1 MNRRVVHVIPFL
13 WSGAGRV
20 VTRLCEEQAA
30 RGVDVHLATTGRTD
44 TERDWPAY
52 RTRLR
57 RAGVTWHRLN
67 TFDRR
72 PESLWPAVERATALL
87 SALSPDVVHAHAGV
101 PTFVATLAARR
112 TRVVGQMYSWGPNRP
127 RWMDS
132 MDLLGFNRADRVVVS
147 ADRYARLLLDGGVQ
161 KSKLAYIP
169 WGVDVPLLSAGL
181 KPRRHTWLRANARH
195 SRGGGAVA
203 PQARH
208 THARGGGA
216 LAPRV
221 HLGFVGR
228 LEPRKDQL
236 SIVEAL
242 PFLLTRGLDVHL
254 TLVGPD
260 GDAAYGN
267 KVRARVRALGLRNRV
282 TVTGSVRDV
291 GPHLTSFDAFV
302 SLSHDEG
309 QGLAV
314 LEAMAAAV
322 PVLARPAAGLEDF
335 LVHERTGAWLKGRT
349 PRSMANDIARALSD
363 RPRLTRVAA
372 AAARMVK
379 RRYTWPATLQA
390 LETVYG
396 W

>member
-30 RGVDVHLATTGRTD
+30 RGVDVHLATTGRAGA
-44 TERDWPAY
+44 ERDWPAY

-72 PESLWPAVERATALL
+72 PESLWPTVERATHLL
-87 SALSPDVVHAHAGV
+87 ADLSPDVVHAHAGV

-112 TRVVGQMYSWGPNRP
+112 ARVVGQMYSWGPNRP
-127 RWMDS
+127 TWMDT
-132 MDLLGFNRADRVVVS
+132 MDLVGFARADRVVVS
-147 ADRYARLLLDGGVQ
+147 ADRYGRLLLEGGVR
-161 KSKLAYIP
+161 KSKLANIP
-169 WGVDVPLLSAGL
+169 WGVDVPDWSAVDHSL
-181 KPRRHTWLRANARH
+181 TARRAGRASVLARQH
-195 SRGGGAVA
+195 R
-203 PQARH
+203 
-208 THARGGGA
+208 
-216 LAPRV
+216 L

-236 SIVEAL
+236 AL
-242 PFLLTRGLDVHL
+242 VDALSYLVKRGIDARL

-260 GDAAYGN
+260 GDAAYGD
-267 KVRARVRALGLRNRV
+267 KVRARVRALGVIDRV
-282 TVTGSVRDV
+282 TITGSVRDV
-291 GPHLTSFDAFV
+291 WPHLASLDAFV

-314 LEAMAAAV
+314 LEAMGAGI

-335 LVHERTGAWLKGRT
+335 LVHDRNGIWLKGRS
-349 PRSMANDIARALSD
+349 PRSIAHDIARALSN
-363 RPRLTRVAA
+363 RSHL
-372 AAARMVK
+372 ARMATSARRLVE